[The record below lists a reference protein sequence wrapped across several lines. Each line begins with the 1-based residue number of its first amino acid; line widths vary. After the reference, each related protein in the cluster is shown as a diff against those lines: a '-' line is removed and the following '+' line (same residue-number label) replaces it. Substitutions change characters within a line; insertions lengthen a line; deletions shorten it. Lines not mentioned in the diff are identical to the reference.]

1 MNGKSCF
8 FIGHREASNKLLPL
22 LNDAIETHISRY
34 GVTNFIVGHYGGF
47 DLLASKAVIAA
58 KGIHP
63 EITLSLLL
71 PYHPAERSIKLP
83 AGFND
88 MIYPDGLETVPRK
101 YAIVR
106 ANRHTIEHVDYLIS
120 YVWHPAS
127 NARNLLEFAQRRAT
141 NGLIQITNLA
151 SPHPSFRE

>member
-8 FIGHREASNKLLPL
+8 FIGHREASSELLPL
-22 LNDAIETHISRY
+22 LNEAIEAHITQY
-34 GVTNFIVGHYGGF
+34 GVTNFIVGHYGDF
-47 DLLASKAVIAA
+47 DLLASKAVVAA

-83 AGFND
+83 AGFDD

-106 ANRHTIEHVDYLIS
+106 ANRHIIEHVDYLIA

-127 NARNLLEFAQRRAT
+127 NARNLLEFAKKREQ
-141 NGLIQITNLA
+141 NGLLHITNLA
-151 SPHPSFRE
+151 DQFLQK